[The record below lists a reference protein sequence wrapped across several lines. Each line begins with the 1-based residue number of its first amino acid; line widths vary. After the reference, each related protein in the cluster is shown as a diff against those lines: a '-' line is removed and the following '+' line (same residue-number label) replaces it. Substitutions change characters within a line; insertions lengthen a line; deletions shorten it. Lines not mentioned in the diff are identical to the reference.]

1 MGEGLARL
9 SGRTASTLAFVMR
22 PYLTQEHPLRFGHRG
37 SNLLWPQ
44 NTMAAFEWALGLGLR
59 YLETDVHATRDGRVV
74 AFHDDRLDLLTDG
87 HGKVWDRDWDD
98 VRRLDAAY
106 HFDRAHGHP
115 LRGTGVGI
123 PLLEE
128 VLATFPRCLL
138 NLDLKQAGMED
149 LLAAEIT
156 RLGAEDRV
164 LVGSFHDRRLTRFRK
179 ASGGRV
185 ATSAG
190 PGEVLAATAASRL
203 RRPLHSAADAFQ
215 VPERSGPLRVVGKR
229 FVEAAHAAGK
239 QVHVWVVNDPAAM
252 HRLLDLGVDG
262 IVTDRADLLVEVLN
276 ERSGE

>member
-1 MGEGLARL
+1 
-9 SGRTASTLAFVMR
+9 MR
-22 PYLTQEHPLRFGHRG
+22 PYLSQEHPLRLGHRG

-44 NTMAAFEWALGLGLR
+44 NTMVAFSWALGLGLR

-87 HGKVWDRDWDD
+87 TGNVWDRDWEDL
-98 VRRLDAAY
+98 RALDAAY
-106 HFDRAHGHP
+106 RFDAAHGYP
-115 LRGTGVGI
+115 LRGTGVRL

-128 VLATFPRCLL
+128 VLGTFPQCLL
-138 NLDLKQAGMED
+138 NLDLKQEGMED

-164 LVGSFHDRRLTRFRK
+164 LVGSFHDRRITRFRQ
-179 ASGGRV
+179 ASAGRV

-190 PGEVLAATAASRL
+190 PSEVLAAVTAAHL
-203 RRPLHSAADAFQ
+203 RRPARGPADAYQ

-262 IVTDRADLLVEVLN
+262 IVSDRADLLVEVVA
-276 ERSGE
+276 ERAGR